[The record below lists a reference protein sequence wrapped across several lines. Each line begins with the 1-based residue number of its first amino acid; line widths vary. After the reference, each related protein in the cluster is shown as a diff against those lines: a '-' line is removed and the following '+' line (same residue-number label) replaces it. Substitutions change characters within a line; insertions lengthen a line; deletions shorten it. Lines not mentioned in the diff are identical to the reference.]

1 MISTQARAEYA
12 RLKDEL
18 AAERAKREALEAS
31 SAERATQ
38 AAAAIAEA
46 RREAEKATADEDNND
61 EDKENKA
68 DKQAAFWKTFE
79 QMEEDEQLLILE
91 KAERCSNAGDGAGA
105 ERAAEGSAP
114 DGVSLG

>member
-1 MISTQARAEYA
+1 MRRPGEHKKSDHGEA
-12 RLKDEL
+12 L
-18 AAERAKREALEAS
+18 REA
-31 SAERATQ
+31 
-38 AAAAIAEA
+38 
-46 RREAEKATADEDNND
+46 KATADAND

-68 DKQAAFWKTFE
+68 GKQAAFWKTFE

-91 KAERCSNAGDGAGA
+91 KAERRANTGDGAGA